1 MIYITLAYSP
11 LEGQRLPNKMFL
23 FGITVLAV
31 VIIVGGLSWTL
42 FNNNNQ
48 LLPSENSQPD
58 GASPVPGDQ
67 NPEATPSDTN
77 PESTSPSTTP
87 PSDGTEIPNPS
98 SSPTIISQEQIRD
111 ITMSA
116 VKAKYPEIAALMVN
130 LNWTGGRS
138 EAGSPDNE
146 TYLYYSPGWT
156 VTVENPL
163 TSEPIYTITG
173 NYNSETM
180 FIAFTAVYKNGA
192 LNITS
197 YRS

>member
-1 MIYITLAYSP
+1 
-11 LEGQRLPNKMFL
+11 MFL
-23 FGITVLAV
+23 FGITVLDV

-48 LLPSENSQPD
+48 LLPSENPQPN

-67 NPEATPSDTN
+67 NPEATPSDN
-77 PESTSPSTTP
+77 PESPSPSTTP

-116 VKAKYPEIAALMVN
+116 VKAKYPEIASLMVN

-138 EAGSPDNE
+138 ESGSPNNE

-163 TSEPIYTITG
+163 NSDPAYTITG
-173 NYNSETM
+173 NYNSEAM
-180 FIAFTAVYKNGA
+180 FIAFTAVYKNGTV
-192 LNITS
+192 NITN
-197 YRS
+197 YQRL

>member
-1 MIYITLAYSP
+1 MSGI
-11 LEGQRLPNKMFL
+11 RLPNKMFL

-48 LLPSENSQPD
+48 LSPSQNSQTN
-58 GASPVPGDQ
+58 GASPEPGDQ

-77 PESTSPSTTP
+77 PESPSPSTTP
-87 PSDGTEIPNPS
+87 PSDGTETPNPS
-98 SSPTIISQEQIRD
+98 SSPTTMSQEQIRD

-116 VKAKYPEIAALMVN
+116 VKAKHPETASLMVN

-163 TSEPIYTITG
+163 TSEPTYTVTG
-173 NYNSETM
+173 TYNSETM
-180 FIAFTAVYKNGA
+180 FITFGAVYKNGV

-197 YRS
+197 YQRQA